1 LSIKLSMAFVDVD
14 EEDIKAFLI
23 ESYENLELIEHSILN
38 LEQASIDQE
47 ILNQIY
53 RALHSIK
60 GNCGFLPFPKLEAIA
75 HAGESLLGAL
85 RDGET
90 VITQKITT
98 ILLQTVD
105 GIRQLLGTIEATSNE
120 GEADFSTLIQ
130 TLNEKSFTSR
140 DLANKYLEQ
149 NLEQN
154 LTVKQNGAFHADQTN
169 SAINSVITEST
180 IRVDIGL
187 LDRVMNLVGEL
198 VLTRNQVIQ
207 LSTALQN
214 STLTKTCQ
222 RLDLVTSELQTGII
236 KTRMQPINTIWRNFP
251 RLVRDL
257 AIACDKQVH
266 LELEGADTELDR
278 SILEA
283 IKDPLTHLLRNCI
296 DHGIESPAIRS
307 HQGKSPQGYLCLRA
321 FYESGKVNLEISD
334 DGSGIDPEAL
344 KQRAQQLQLINAAQ
358 AESMSES
365 EALNLMFMPGF
376 STAEKITNL
385 SGRGMGMD
393 VVRRNLEAINGTID
407 LQSQLGQGT
416 TFRLKI
422 PLTLA
427 IIPALLVSSGG
438 ERFAIAQ
445 ANLQELVRLEGTETI
460 ERSIETLYNVPVY
473 QLRGQILPIV
483 YLNQVLQL
491 RDLTT
496 KTETLNIV
504 VIMADDR
511 RFGLV
516 VDGIEDTQEIVV
528 KPLGKQLKALTMFAG
543 ATILGDGKIALILD
557 ASGLAQQADVKAAL
571 QQSKIA
577 EVSTVDNSAEEQQLI
592 LLVEGPDKTRMGI
605 PLNYAARLEKIPV
618 TAIEQLGQKY
628 LVQYRDRILSL
639 IDLHQIFA
647 GRQRQLTQQ
656 NDQEE
661 LSVVAIDVD
670 ADYSV
675 GLIVDNILDIVE
687 DALTIK
693 RNASRPG
700 VKYYATVQGL
710 VTEILDIEAIVQESN
725 FQQTNPYKQAIAS

>member
-1 LSIKLSMAFVDVD
+1 MASVDVD

-23 ESYENLELIEHSILN
+23 ESHENLNLIEHNILD
-38 LEQASIDQE
+38 LERTSIDRE

-75 HAGESLLGAL
+75 HAGEGLLGAL
-85 RDGET
+85 RDGQIE
-90 VITQKITT
+90 ITQEIAT

-105 GIRQLLGTIEATSNE
+105 GIRQLLATIEATSEE
-120 GEADFSTLIQ
+120 GEADFSTLIE
-130 TLNEKSFTSR
+130 TLNEKLFTR
-140 DLANKYLEQ
+140 GDIPDEYLEQ
-149 NLEQN
+149 NLK
-154 LTVKQNGAFHADQTN
+154 VKQDEVFHPDSQTN
-169 SAINSVITEST
+169 SAINSAVTEST
-180 IRVDIGL
+180 IRVDISL
-187 LDRVMNLVGEL
+187 LERVMNLVGEL

-207 LSTALQN
+207 LSGALQD

-222 RLDLVTSELQTGII
+222 RLDLITSELQAGII
-236 KTRMQPINTIWRNFP
+236 KTRMQPINVIWRNFP
-251 RLVRDL
+251 RMVRDL
-257 AIACDKQVH
+257 AIAKDKQVH

-283 IKDPLTHLLRNCI
+283 IKYPLTHLLRNCI
-296 DHGIESPAIRS
+296 DHGIESAAVRS
-307 HQGKSPQGYLCLRA
+307 DRGKSPQGYLCLRA

-358 AESMSES
+358 AESMSET
-365 EALNLMFMPGF
+365 EAMNLIFMPGF

-393 VVRRNLEAINGTID
+393 VVRRNLEAINGTVD
-407 LQSQLGQGT
+407 LQSQPGQGT

-427 IIPALLVSSGG
+427 IIPALLISSGG

-445 ANLQELVRLEGTETI
+445 ASLQELVRVEGTEKI
-460 ERSIETLYNVPVY
+460 KCSIETLYNVPVY
-473 QLRGQILPIV
+473 RLRGQILPLV

-491 RDLTT
+491 PDLTT
-496 KTETLNIV
+496 NAETLNIV
-504 VIMADDR
+504 VVAADDR

-516 VDGIEDTQEIVV
+516 VDRIEDNQEIVV
-528 KPLGKQLKALTMFAG
+528 KPLGKQLKALTVFAG

-571 QQSKIA
+571 QQTKIA
-577 EVSTVDNSAEEQQLI
+577 EASTAENLAEEQQLI
-592 LLVEGPDKTRMGI
+592 LIVEGPDKTRMGI
-605 PLNYAARLEKIPV
+605 PLNYAARLEKITL
-618 TAIEQLGQKY
+618 TAIEQLGEQY

-639 IDLHQIFA
+639 IDLHRIFA
-647 GRQRQLTQQ
+647 GRQRQLTQL
-656 NDQEE
+656 NDGQET
-661 LSVVAIDVD
+661 LWVVVINVD
-670 ADYSV
+670 NDYSI
-675 GLIVDNILDIVE
+675 GLVVDQILDIVE
-687 DALTIK
+687 DPLTIK
-693 RNASRPG
+693 RTASRPG

-710 VTEILDIEAIVQESN
+710 VTEILDIDAIVQQSN
-725 FQQTNPYKQAIAS
+725 FQQINPYGQVIAS